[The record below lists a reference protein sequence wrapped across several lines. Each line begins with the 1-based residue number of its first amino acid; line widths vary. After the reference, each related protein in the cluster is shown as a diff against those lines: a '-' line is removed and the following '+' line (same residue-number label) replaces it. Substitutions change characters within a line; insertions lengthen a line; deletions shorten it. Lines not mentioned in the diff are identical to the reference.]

1 MAEQGY
7 PGYLDPGTAASPY
20 AAQEFLVQMVLG
32 RAATATLVKVVSVT
46 NAGELSPVGFVD
58 VQPLVNQIDSD
69 GKPTPHGVVYGIP
82 YFRIQG
88 GTDAIILD
96 PKAGDIGMAAF
107 ASHDISSVKANKD
120 QANPGSRR
128 RFYMADGM
136 YFGGLLNGTPAQYV
150 RFTAG
155 GISIV
160 SPSKVTVMA
169 PNIEL
174 DASTQCKVVSP
185 DIELVGNTKVTGNL
199 TITGTT
205 LGNGVNLNTHVH
217 TGVQTGTS
225 NSGGPI

>member
-20 AAQEFLVQMVLG
+20 ASQEFLVQMILG
-32 RAATATLVKVVSVT
+32 RAATATLVKVVEVT

-58 VQPLVNQIDSD
+58 VQPLVNQIDAD

-88 GTDAIILD
+88 GADAIIID
-96 PKAGDIGMAAF
+96 PKVGDIGMAAF

-128 RFYMADGM
+128 RFDMADGM
-136 YFGGLLNGTPAQYV
+136 YFGGLLNGTPVQYV
-150 RFTAG
+150 RFTSS

-160 SPSKVTVMA
+160 SPGKVTVTA

-185 DIELVGNTKVTGNL
+185 DIELVGNTKVTGNMQ
-199 TITGTT
+199 ITGTT
-205 LGNGVNLNTHVH
+205 IGNGVNLNTHVH
-217 TGVQTGTS
+217 SGVQSGSS